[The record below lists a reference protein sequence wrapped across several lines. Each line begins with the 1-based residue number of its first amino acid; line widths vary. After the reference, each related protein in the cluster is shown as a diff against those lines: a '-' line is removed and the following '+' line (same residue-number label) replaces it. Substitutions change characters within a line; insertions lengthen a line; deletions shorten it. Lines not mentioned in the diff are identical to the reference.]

1 MIAFTARIDAT
12 PTTPPA
18 ESAASVAFD
27 RTQEGALV
35 VLLSGAWRLG
45 APRPDPQALARELG
59 TGTPARVVFDAQAVG
74 AWDTAL
80 LAWLRA
86 ALASCAA
93 QQIEVDRSCL
103 PPGVRQLLHLAEIVD
118 QPARL
123 EETPPPTLVGR
134 VGAQATR
141 MGEGAVGT
149 LRFVG
154 NLTLG
159 LGRFVTLRAQFRR
172 SDLYRLLQG
181 AGAEAVP
188 IITLIS
194 LIVGMI
200 VAFVG
205 AVQLRLFGADLYVA
219 NLVGI
224 AMVRELGA
232 MVVGIIMAGRTGAAY
247 AAQLGTMKVTEEID
261 ALATFGIS
269 PIDFLVLPRVVALF
283 LMVPF
288 LCLYS
293 MVLGI
298 LGGALVGVCM
308 LGLSPH
314 LYVDQTIRALS
325 LSDLWGGVFRGALYG
340 ILVGITGCLRGM
352 RCGRDA
358 AAVGAA
364 TTSAVVTGVVAIVL
378 ADGILAV
385 VFNALGI

>member
-1 MIAFTARIDAT
+1 MSATTARIDAT
-12 PTTPPA
+12 PAAEAAATLAFERTDAKSLVVRLSGTWRLGAARPGAQALTRELGGRPP
-18 ESAASVAFD
+18 
-27 RTQEGALV
+27 ALV
-35 VLLSGAWRLG
+35 VL
-45 APRPDPQALARELG
+45 
-59 TGTPARVVFDAQAVG
+59 DAQGVT

-86 ALASCAA
+86 AIAACAA
-93 QQIEVDRSCL
+93 LGIEVDRSRL
-103 PPGVRQLLHLAEIVD
+103 PTGVRQLLHLSELVVE
-118 QPARL
+118 PARL
-123 EETPPPTLVGR
+123 DEESPATFVGR
-134 VGAQATR
+134 IGAQAAR
-141 MGEGAVGT
+141 LGESAVGT
-149 LRFVG
+149 LRFLG
-154 NLTLG
+154 NLTLA

-188 IITLIS
+188 IITLLS

-200 VAFVG
+200 LAFVG

-224 AMVRELGA
+224 AMVREMGA
-232 MVVGIIMAGRTGAAY
+232 MVVGIMVAGRTGAAF

-261 ALATFGIS
+261 ALSTFGIS
-269 PIDFLVLPRVVALF
+269 PMDFLVVPRVVALF

-298 LGGALVGVCM
+298 LGGSLVGIYM

-314 LYVDQTIRALS
+314 LYLDQTLQALS
-325 LSDLWGGVFRGALYG
+325 LADLWGGVFRGALYG
-340 ILVGITGCLRGM
+340 ILVGVTGCLRGM

-364 TTSAVVTGVVAIVL
+364 TTSAVVTGVVAIVV

>member
-1 MIAFTARIDAT
+1 MMATTARIDETPGTLRAEVAAT
-12 PTTPPA
+12 
-18 ESAASVAFD
+18 VAFE
-27 RTQEGALV
+27 RSNEGVLL
-35 VLLSGAWRLG
+35 VLLSGTWRLG
-45 APRPDPQALARELG
+45 APRPDPRALARELG
-59 TGTPARVVFDAQAVG
+59 VGPPARVVLDAQAVP

-86 ALASCAA
+86 ALAACEA
-93 QQIEVDRSCL
+93 QQLEVDRSRL
-103 PPGVRQLLHLAEIVD
+103 PPGVRQLLHMAELVVE
-118 QPARL
+118 PARL
-123 EETPPPTLVGR
+123 DEELPASFVGR
-134 VGAQATR
+134 VGAHAAR

-149 LRFVG
+149 LRFLG
-154 NLTLG
+154 NLTLA
-159 LGRFVTLRAQFRR
+159 LGRFATLRAQFRR

-194 LIVGMI
+194 LIVGLI
-200 VAFVG
+200 LAFVG

-219 NLVGI
+219 NMVGI
-224 AMVRELGA
+224 AMVREMGA

-269 PIDFLVLPRVVALF
+269 PMDFLVVPRVVALF
-283 LMVPF
+283 LMTPF

-298 LGGALVGVCM
+298 LGGSLVGIFM

-314 LYVDQTIRALS
+314 LYLDQTIRALS

-364 TTSAVVTGVVAIVL
+364 TTSAVVTGVVAIVV

>member
-1 MIAFTARIDAT
+1 MIALSARIDAAPVT
-12 PTTPPA
+12 PAA
-18 ESAASVAFD
+18 EAAATVAFD

-35 VLLSGAWRLG
+35 VLLSGTWRLG

-59 TGTPARVVFDAQAVG
+59 TGTPARVVLDAQALR

-86 ALASCAA
+86 ALAVCAA
-93 QQIEVDRSCL
+93 QQIEVDRTGL
-103 PPGVRQLLHLAEIVD
+103 PPGVRQLLHLAEIVVE
-118 QPARL
+118 PARP
-123 EETPPPTLVGR
+123 EETAPATFVGR
-134 VGAQATR
+134 VGAQAAR

-149 LRFVG
+149 LRFLG
-154 NLTLG
+154 NLTLA

-172 SDLYRLLQG
+172 ADLYRLLQG

-224 AMVRELGA
+224 AMVREMGA

-269 PIDFLVLPRVVALF
+269 PIDFLVVPRVVALF

-298 LGGALVGVCM
+298 LGGALVGVYM

-314 LYVDQTIRALS
+314 LYLDQTIRALS

-340 ILVGITGCLRGM
+340 VLVGITGCLRGM

-364 TTSAVVTGVVAIVL
+364 TTRAVVTGVVAIVV
-378 ADGILAV
+378 ADGVLAV

>member
-1 MIAFTARIDAT
+1 MIASTARIDAA
-12 PTTPPA
+12 PGTPPA
-18 ESAASVAFD
+18 EMAATVAFE
-27 RTQEGALV
+27 RSKEGALV
-35 VLLSGAWRLG
+35 VLLSGTWRLG
-45 APRPDPQALARELG
+45 APRPDPRALARELG
-59 TGTPARVVFDAQAVG
+59 ASPIARVVLDAQAVR

-86 ALASCAA
+86 ALAACAG
-93 QQIEVDRSCL
+93 QGIEVDRSRL
-103 PPGVRQLLHLAEIVD
+103 PPGVRQLLHMAELVVEPTR
-118 QPARL
+118 Q
-123 EETPPPTLVGR
+123 EETPPATFVGR
-134 VGAQATR
+134 VGAHAASV
-141 MGEGAVGT
+141 GEGAIGT
-149 LRFVG
+149 LRFLG
-154 NLTLG
+154 NLTLAM
-159 LGRFVTLRAQFRR
+159 GRFVTLRARFRR

-224 AMVRELGA
+224 AMVREMGA

-269 PIDFLVLPRVVALF
+269 PIEFLVVPRVVALF

-298 LGGALVGVCM
+298 LGGALVGIFM
-308 LGLSPH
+308 LGLSPN
-314 LYVDQTIRALS
+314 LYLDQTIRALS
-325 LSDLWGGVFRGALYG
+325 LADLWGGVFRGAVYG
-340 ILVGITGCLRGM
+340 VLVGITGCLRGM

-358 AAVGAA
+358 AAVGSA
-364 TTSAVVTGVVAIVL
+364 TTSAVVTGVVAIVV

>member
-1 MIAFTARIDAT
+1 
-12 PTTPPA
+12 
-18 ESAASVAFD
+18 
-27 RTQEGALV
+27 
-35 VLLSGAWRLG
+35 
-45 APRPDPQALARELG
+45 
-59 TGTPARVVFDAQAVG
+59 
-74 AWDTAL
+74 
-80 LAWLRA
+80 LRA
-86 ALASCAA
+86 AIAA
-93 QQIEVDRSCL
+93 CGARGIEVDRSRL
-103 PPGVRQLLHLAEIVD
+103 PAGVRQLLHLSELVVEPERLD
-118 QPARL
+118 EDPPA
-123 EETPPPTLVGR
+123 TFVGS
-134 VGAQATR
+134 VGARAAR
-141 MGEGAVGT
+141 MGHDAVGT
-149 LRFVG
+149 LRFLG
-154 NLTLG
+154 NLTLA

-194 LIVGMI
+194 LIVGLI
-200 VAFVG
+200 LAFVG

-224 AMVRELGA
+224 AMVREMGA

-269 PIDFLVLPRVVALF
+269 PIDFLVVPRVVALL

-298 LGGALVGVCM
+298 LGGSLVGIYM
-308 LGLSPH
+308 LGLSPN
-314 LYVDQTIRALS
+314 LYLDQTIRALS
-325 LSDLWGGVFRGALYG
+325 LADLWGGIFRGAVYG
-340 ILVGITGCLRGM
+340 VLVGITGCLRGM

-364 TTSAVVTGVVAIVL
+364 TTSAVVTGIVAIVV
-378 ADGILAV
+378 ADGLLAV
-385 VFNALGI
+385 VFNGLGI